1 MRFGLLMV
9 HQIVFRLQ
17 LSMLVKM
24 AEESIFCDVVRI
36 CSTVI
41 VEEGVFQM
49 KCEMPFVSVLLS
61 VCLVLYR
68 EKKSK
73 TCERLETMFWHN
85 SIVLPPPWASTGNK
99 GPKIHMLRT
108 PAPWYRSHRIQS
120 GNFNTKKTK
129 EKWKDSGA
137 EAIWNKGI
145 KHFSQVI
152 LQWKAKIFGLSKTRE
167 PLPLSQKFTRR
178 FVLETMILTWRKT
191 RLVESTWRLVS
202 IECFLVCNFAMS
214 KIIGNHMMPNIGAPE
229 NQHSGTPKRKKKRNG
244 FFSMSPKG
252 RWCPCASRFYITSH
266 IEHIGTSG
274 TFRATSKKLYVPHV
288 DKKLSMSPMSI
299 NLIHVSDVDGFY
311 QCLRR
316 R

>member
-145 KHFSQVI
+145 KHF
-152 LQWKAKIFGLSKTRE
+152 F
-167 PLPLSQKFTRR
+167 P
-178 FVLETMILTWRKT
+178 
-191 RLVESTWRLVS
+191 
-202 IECFLVCNFAMS
+202 
-214 KIIGNHMMPNIGAPE
+214 
-229 NQHSGTPKRKKKRNG
+229 
-244 FFSMSPKG
+244 
-252 RWCPCASRFYITSH
+252 SH
-266 IEHIGTSG
+266 IAVKSKNFWIIQNKGTSP
-274 TFRATSKKLYVPHV
+274 TVSKSLPG
-288 DKKLSMSPMSI
+288 DS
-299 NLIHVSDVDGFY
+299 F
-311 QCLRR
+311 
-316 R
+316 